1 MSLVTPSD
9 GGAVDRAYAAKQDAP
24 IQIAL
29 LQDANHQVTGS
40 PADGD
45 KRVQVNIPVQ
55 ISGVTDGSM
64 MMPDNVRVSIDAPNG
79 IHWTSPWQAIYNY
92 HYLPGPQDS
101 SVAFDIDRSVFEKIK
116 SAPVQ
121 LHLTLALT
129 QTQAGK
135 ATRIPLP
142 ASDFSIPGFGVCSPE
157 RGWPEALPNITGI
170 SCRSAFRQPHLT
182 YVETLWSNLP
192 CSGAAT
198 EPNNGVQGAAWAGD
212 FDNAPAQFSIAS
224 VWSVLVSLSNSF
236 QYTGERYRPEK
247 PRYLCPGTPVTF
259 TRYSVVRRLQ
269 TEVVIPNFQMPTKV
283 TPEGYVQAAP

>member
-1 MSLVTPSD
+1 ML
-9 GGAVDRAYAAKQDAP
+9 AKQDAP

-45 KRVQVNIPVQ
+45 KRVQINIPVQ
-55 ISGVTDGSM
+55 ISGVADGSM

-101 SVAFDIDRSVFEKIK
+101 SVAFDIDRSVYERVK

-129 QTQAGK
+129 QTQAGE

-142 ASDFSIPGFGVCSPE
+142 ATDFSVPGFGVCSPE

-192 CSGAAT
+192 CSGAEDGA
-198 EPNNGVQGAAWAGD
+198 EQRRARSGVGGR
-212 FDNAPAQFSIAS
+212 F
-224 VWSVLVSLSNSF
+224 
-236 QYTGERYRPEK
+236 R
-247 PRYLCPGTPVTF
+247 
-259 TRYSVVRRLQ
+259 
-269 TEVVIPNFQMPTKV
+269 
-283 TPEGYVQAAP
+283 